1 MQMRSLTSVS
11 AMLCLV
17 SLPAWSQSNGSISGT
32 IKDPNGAVIQG
43 AQVAVAAQALGIRQS
58 TTSDSAG
65 DFLFAQLPPGTY
77 QLTVEAAGFKK
88 KESSNV
94 VLPISSKISVGDI
107 NLEVGSLT
115 ETITVEASA
124 ATIQIQ
130 SETGERS
137 NTLTNKQLR
146 EIGLNG
152 RNIVDL
158 MRTIPGVISG
168 GVTANSASTVT
179 NITGGFSI
187 NGTRSAQHEYTID
200 GITNLNLGNNTGALV
215 SVNPDALEEVK
226 VLTSNYQA
234 EYGRAGGGF
243 IALST
248 RGGTNQFHGGARYF
262 RRHDSLNAD
271 PFFNNLRGGSSAGF
285 PRPLYRYNFYGWDLG
300 GPVYIPKVVNGKDKL
315 FFFISQEYYRQL
327 VPQAASINIRVPTD
341 AERTGDFSKSV
352 DGSGRAVPIVDPNT
366 GAPFPGNIIPASRI
380 YAPGKAVLAFLP
392 AANTTAGGN
401 VYNYT
406 SQVPSSYPRSET
418 IMRGD
423 WHIND
428 LTRLSVRWVYNH
440 DDQQFAY
447 GTTTASWNWPLTIT
461 DRKNGPGSVPT
472 ISLTKT
478 FNPTTIGEF
487 MFGIGRG
494 GVTIAPQDNKATRA
508 ASGINTPLLYPN
520 ANTPDLIPSLTFG
533 GLASVSTPVNTSVFG
548 PFDQRFLIWQTM
560 DSITKIRGKHV
571 FKLGFQFQSASNASN
586 SQTHVQ
592 SDIDFTANAS
602 NPLNTGHPF
611 ANALLGVYTSYTQA
625 NSKPYQ
631 NYLYHDLSWYVQD
644 SWKVTPR
651 LTLDL
656 GVRFSWYQPVFNS
669 AGDSSYFTPDAFDP
683 TKALRLYRPVC
694 VGAAT
699 CAAGAATYRAI
710 DPAVSGA
717 PTLTNTQPGFYVG
730 KLVPNSGNFTNGLLL
745 ASQGYPKGGID
756 TRKILPQPRIGFAWD
771 IFGKHKTVV
780 RGGFGITYDRY
791 QSGITGFG
799 ATNPP
804 FVLNPTLQFGYL
816 QDIQPGGSGIL
827 SPSAITGVN
836 KNSAFPIIY
845 SYSIGVQ
852 QNIGAGTVVDVSY
865 VGSKSRNLARRI
877 NLNTPAYGAAFKASG
892 QDPTRYADGV
902 IPATETGLPAAHAAA
917 GLAFSGATV
926 LPTDFLRPYQGYS
939 DITYYYFDADAD
951 YNSMQVSV
959 QRRFARGVTFGIA
972 YTLSKTMTTVS
983 DDSTYTRVVDPQSDY
998 ALANFDRT
1006 HFFVGT
1012 AVWDVPKLGNKLGG
1026 SRFIRTVVDNWT
1038 LSANT
1043 TVASGSPTDLA
1054 LSIAGQDAGVRLLGT
1069 PTNGNLSGQQPRFLL
1084 NGSPQSGSL
1093 INASAFTVPG
1103 IGNAGPYPRMY
1114 LRNPG
1119 IANQDL
1125 SLLKNFPL
1133 GKESGRYVQFRAEAF
1148 NVLNH
1153 PQFSGINLT
1162 TNVTNGAGQ
1171 TGNAIFGAFTN
1182 LAVTNNLR
1190 PAGSTSVLGTYFG
1203 EYNAARDMRIIQ
1215 LAVKLYF

>member
-1 MQMRSLTSVS
+1 MRTRSRLNVWLLLSV
-11 AMLCLV
+11 AF
-17 SLPAWSQSNGSISGT
+17 LPAWSQTSGSISGT
-32 IKDPNGAVIQG
+32 IKDPNGAVIPG
-43 AQVAVAAQALGIRQS
+43 AQVAVASRDLGIRQN
-58 TTSDSAG
+58 TTSDAAG
-65 DFLFAQLPPGTY
+65 DFLFPQLPPGTY
-77 QLTVEAAGFKK
+77 ELTVEATGFKK

-94 VLPISSKISVGDI
+94 VLSIASKISVGDVT
-107 NLEVGSLT
+107 LEVGNLT

-137 NTLTNKQLR
+137 NTLTTKQLR

-168 GVTANSASTVT
+168 GVTANAASTVT

-200 GITNLNLGNNTGALV
+200 GMTNLNLGNNTGALV

-234 EYGRAGGGF
+234 EYGRSGGGF

-248 RGGTNQFHGGARYF
+248 RGGTNQFHGGGRYF

-271 PFFNNLRGGSSAGF
+271 PFFNNLRGGSASGF
-285 PRPLYRYNFYGWDLG
+285 PRPLYRYNFYGWDVG

-327 VPQAASINIRVPTD
+327 VPQAASVNIRVPTD

-352 DGSGRAVPIVDPNT
+352 DGSGKPVPVVDPNT

-392 AANTTAGGN
+392 AANTAAGGN
-401 VYNYT
+401 VYNYS
-406 SQVPSSYPRSET
+406 SQAPSAYPRSET

-423 WHIND
+423 WNIND
-428 LTRLSVRWVYNH
+428 STRLSVRWVYNH

-472 ISLTKT
+472 ISVTKN
-478 FNPTTIGEF
+478 FNPTTVGDF

-494 GVTIAPQDNKATRA
+494 GVTIAPQDNKATRT

-548 PFDQRFLIWQTM
+548 TFDQRFLIWQTM
-560 DSITKIRGKHV
+560 DSITKIHGKHV

-611 ANALLGVYTSYTQA
+611 ANALLGIYNSYTQA
-625 NSKPYQ
+625 NVKPYQ

-669 AGDSSYFTPDAFDP
+669 AGDGSFFNPAAFDP
-683 TKALRLYRPVC
+683 SKAERLYRPVC

-699 CAAGAATYRAI
+699 CATGAASYRAI
-710 DPAVSGA
+710 DPAVSA
-717 PTLTNTQPGFYVG
+717 TPTLDNTQPGFYVG
-730 KLVPNSGNFTNGLLL
+730 KLVPNSGNFTDGLLL
-745 ASQGYPKGGID
+745 ASAGYPKGGLD
-756 TRKILPQPRIGFAWD
+756 TRKILPQPRLGFAWD
-771 IFGKHKTVV
+771 IFGRHNTVV

-816 QDIQPGGSGIL
+816 QDIQPGGGGIL

-836 KNSAFPIIY
+836 KNSAFPTIY
-845 SYSIGVQ
+845 SYSVGVQ
-852 QNIGAGTVVDVSY
+852 QNVGAGTVIDVSY

-877 NLNTPAYGAAFKASG
+877 NLNTPAFGAAFKPSG
-892 QDPTRYADGV
+892 QDPTRYANGV
-902 IPATETGLPAAHAAA
+902 IPTTEPGLPSIYSAA
-917 GLAFSGATV
+917 GLAFSGSTV

-951 YNSMQVSV
+951 YNSLQVSA
-959 QRRFARGVTFGIA
+959 QRRFVKGITFGIA
-972 YTLSKTMTTVS
+972 YTLSKTLTTVS
-983 DDSTYTRVVDPQSDY
+983 DDSTYTRIVDPHDDY

-1012 AVWDVPKLGNKLGG
+1012 LVWDLPKLGGLLGG
-1026 SRFIRTVVDNWT
+1026 SRFIRTITDNWT
-1038 LSANT
+1038 IAANT
-1043 TVASGSPTDLA
+1043 TIASGSPTDLA
-1054 LSIAGQDAGVRLLGT
+1054 LSIAGQDAGTRLLGT
-1069 PTNGNLSGQQPRFLL
+1069 PTSGNLSGQQPRFLV
-1084 NGSPQSGSL
+1084 NGSAQSGSA
-1093 INASAFTVPG
+1093 INIGSFTVPG

-1125 SLLKNFPL
+1125 SVFKNLPL
-1133 GKESGRYVQFRAEAF
+1133 GKDSARYLQFRIEAF
-1148 NVLNH
+1148 NAFNH
-1153 PQFSGINLT
+1153 PQFSGYNFT

-1171 TGNAIFGAFTN
+1171 TGSAIFNAFTN
-1182 LAVTNNLR
+1182 LTVTNNLR
-1190 PAGSTSVLGTYFG
+1190 PAGSRSVLGTYFG
-1203 EYNAARDMRIIQ
+1203 EQNAARDMRIIQ
-1215 LAVKLYF
+1215 LAVKVYF

>member
-1 MQMRSLTSVS
+1 MKTCFSTRAL
-11 AMLCLV
+11 ALLCLV
-17 SLPAWSQSNGSISGT
+17 FLPVWSQTNGSISGT
-32 IKDPNGAVIQG
+32 IKDPNGAVVPG
-43 AQVAVAAQALGIRQS
+43 AQVVVTSQDLGIRQG
-58 TTSDSAG
+58 TTSDSTG

-88 KESSNV
+88 KENSNV
-94 VLPISSKISVGDI
+94 VLPISSKVSVGDI
-107 NLEVGSLT
+107 TLEVGSLT
-115 ETITVEASA
+115 ETINVEANA
-124 ATIQIQ
+124 ATLQMQ

-137 NTLTNKQLR
+137 NTLTAKQLR

-168 GVTANSASTVT
+168 GVTANAASTVT

-187 NGTRSAQHEYTID
+187 NGTRTAQHEYTID

-234 EYGRAGGGF
+234 EYGRSGGGF

-248 RGGTNQFHGGARYF
+248 RGGTNQFHGGGRYF

-285 PRPLYRYNFYGWDLG
+285 PRPLYRYNFYGWDAG
-300 GPVYIPKVVNGKDKL
+300 GPVYIPKIVNGKDKL

-327 VPQAASINIRVPTD
+327 VPQAASMNIRVPTE
-341 AERTGDFSKSV
+341 AERAGDFSKSV
-352 DGSGRAVPIVDPNT
+352 DGSGRAVPVIDPNT
-366 GAPFPGNIIPASRI
+366 GSPFPGNIIPASRI
-380 YAPGKAVLAFLP
+380 YAPGKSVLAFLP
-392 AANTTAGGN
+392 LPNTTAGGN

-423 WHIND
+423 WHINN

-478 FNPTTIGEF
+478 FNPNTVGEF

-494 GVTIAPQDNKATRA
+494 GVTIAPQDNKATRS

-548 PFDQRFLIWQTM
+548 TFDQRFLIWQTM
-560 DSITKIRGKHV
+560 DNITRIYGKHV
-571 FKLGFQFQSASNASN
+571 FKVGFQFQSASNASN

-611 ANALLGVYTSYTQA
+611 ANALLGVYNSYTQA
-625 NSKPYQ
+625 NAKPYQ
-631 NYLYHDLSWYVQD
+631 NYLYHDLSWYLQD

-683 TKALRLYRPVC
+683 AKALRLYRPVC

-699 CAAGAATYRAI
+699 CAAGAATYRAV
-710 DPAVSGA
+710 DPAISTA
-717 PTLTNTQPGFYVG
+717 PTLSNTQPGFYVG
-730 KLVPNSGNFTNGLLL
+730 KLVPDSGNFTNGLVL
-745 ASQGYPKGGID
+745 ASTGYPKGGIEA
-756 TRKILPQPRIGFAWD
+756 RKILPQPRVGFAWD
-771 IFGKHKTVV
+771 LFGKHKTVV

-816 QDIQPGGSGIL
+816 QDIQPGGGGIL

-836 KNSAFPIIY
+836 KNSAFPTIY

-852 QNIGAGTVVDVSY
+852 QDIGASTVIDVSY
-865 VGSKSRNLARRI
+865 VGSKSRNLARRV
-877 NLNTPAYGAAFKASG
+877 NLNAPAYGTAFKAAT
-892 QDPTRYADGV
+892 QDPTRYASGV
-902 IPATETGLPAAHAAA
+902 IPATEAGLPPVYAAA

-951 YNSMQVSV
+951 YNSLQVST
-959 QRRFARGVTFGIA
+959 QRRFAKGVTFGIA
-972 YTLSKTMTTVS
+972 YTLSRTLTTVS
-983 DDSTYTRVVDPQSDY
+983 DDATYTRLLNPQSDY
-998 ALANFDRT
+998 ALANFDRA

-1012 AVWDVPKLGNKLGG
+1012 VVWDLPRWSKLFGG
-1026 SRFIRTVVDNWT
+1026 GRVVRAAVDNWT
-1038 LSANT
+1038 ISANT

-1069 PTNGNLSGQQPRFLL
+1069 PTNGNLSGHQPRFLL
-1084 NGSPQSGSL
+1084 NGTPQSGGV
-1093 INASAFTVPG
+1093 INPAAFAVPD
-1103 IGNAGPYPRMY
+1103 IGNSGPYPRMY

-1133 GKESGRYVQFRAEAF
+1133 GRESGRYLQFRAEAF
-1148 NVLNH
+1148 NVFNH

-1171 TGNAIFGAFTN
+1171 TGNTIFGAYTN
-1182 LAVTNNLR
+1182 LTASNNLR
-1190 PAGSTSVLGTYFG
+1190 PSGSTAVLGTYFG
-1203 EYNAARDMRIIQ
+1203 EYNGARDMRIIQ
-1215 LAVKLYF
+1215 LAVKVYF